1 MAGKKGNKAHANKT
15 SYPNQK
21 NNKKHPN
28 VVLRKFSEIVKNAKA
43 DEEILC
49 FQDACLS
56 IGWRSSKVEYWAKKI
71 PIFENLKKDV
81 QDIIISRIN
90 KGALKSDYN
99 ATASIWRM
107 KQLGEKDKIE
117 TENKNTHEFKGDP
130 FAQIRDNADIND
142 SNRKTKTS
150 S

>member
-21 NNKKHPN
+21 NRTKHPG
-28 VVLRKFSEIVKNAKA
+28 VVLRKFSEIIKNAKQSE
-43 DEEILC
+43 DILC

-56 IGWRSSKVEYWAKKI
+56 IGWRSSKVEYWTKKI
-71 PIFENLKKDV
+71 PVFENLKKDI

-90 KGALKSDYN
+90 KNALNNKFN

-107 KQLGEKDKIE
+107 KQLGEKDKQEIE
-117 TENKNTHEFKGDP
+117 SRNTHEIKTINFKK
-130 FAQIRDNADIND
+130 FEQ
-142 SNRKTKTS
+142 
-150 S
+150 

>member
-21 NNKKHPN
+21 GHNKHPN
-28 VVLRKFSEIVKNAKA
+28 VVFRKFAKMIQNTKD
-43 DEEILC
+43 DENILC
-49 FQDACLS
+49 FQDACIS
-56 IGWRSSKVEYWAKKI
+56 IDWRSSKVEYWCKKI
-71 PIFENLKKDV
+71 PVFKNLKKDI

-90 KGALKSDYN
+90 KNALKNKFN

-117 TENKNTHEFKGDP
+117 HERSGEQGLNIIVQSKKQADDIEDALNKT
-130 FAQIRDNADIND
+130 
-142 SNRKTKTS
+142 
-150 S
+150 